1 MRGRILDTLRNGR
14 RSRTKAECQSDLVIP
29 RVLQTPDA
37 LSGDVQGES
46 HVFVCIDERHVN
58 SAEEAPGGLPRDR
71 ITVLC
76 KENVVLSATTDGFRR
91 VMKKK

>member
-1 MRGRILDTLRNGR
+1 MDVDP
-14 RSRTKAECQSDLVIP
+14 RTKAECQSDLVIP
-29 RVLQTPDA
+29 HVLQTPDA
-37 LSGDVQGES
+37 LNGDVEVQGES

-76 KENVVLSATTDGFRR
+76 KENVVLNATIDSFRR